1 MIRVNF
7 LSPEYRQKIF
17 LRKFA
22 TFAAFVVTALV
33 ALILVGGAV
42 LNSQINTKTAERDRI
57 QNDIVA
63 IKAKAEEIKNATAS
77 IEDLSSKIQIIDDIL
92 NQKKYGF
99 SEVLYRLKETV
110 PARVWLNTLTY
121 DGQTIVLKGFANS
134 NERKGLTAGQNYLSF
149 ERNLRESPSYDS
161 IDSEYARTVEQNGE
175 ELREFKLTIT
185 LVNE

>member
-1 MIRVNF
+1 M
-7 LSPEYRQKIF
+7 
-17 LRKFA
+17 
-22 TFAAFVVTALV
+22 
-33 ALILVGGAV
+33 
-42 LNSQINTKTAERDRI
+42 
-57 QNDIVA
+57 
-63 IKAKAEEIKNATAS
+63 
-77 IEDLSSKIQIIDDIL
+77 